1 MSRDYSEIP
10 KQFYTF
16 IVLYNTQYNSRINER
31 LFQLI
36 ADTMSIF
43 YFCPD
48 LTPSTATKL
57 KENKSKVTQAIVI
70 VWVWD
75 SMKCTVLMDVIQSVS
90 RGFFFAWGPRNN
102 VSDIKC
108 PLYSCPKYCRLS
120 PFPAQVKNI
129 FFPKYFYTR
138 PEIIDCMMS
147 CSRDTI
153 PSSFP

>member
-1 MSRDYSEIP
+1 
-10 KQFYTF
+10 
-16 IVLYNTQYNSRINER
+16 
-31 LFQLI
+31 
-36 ADTMSIF
+36 MSIF

-48 LTPSTATKL
+48 LTPCTATKL

-70 VWVWD
+70 VWVSD
-75 SMKCTVLMDVIQSVS
+75 SIKCTVLLDVIHSVS

-153 PSSFP
+153 PSSFPWSTTPTCREFFWRLVLLTPGSPRWEHKHHH

>member
-1 MSRDYSEIP
+1 
-10 KQFYTF
+10 
-16 IVLYNTQYNSRINER
+16 
-31 LFQLI
+31 
-36 ADTMSIF
+36 MSIF

-48 LTPSTATKL
+48 LTPSTATKF
-57 KENKSKVTQAIVI
+57 KENKSKVSQAIVI
-70 VWVWD
+70 VWVSD
-75 SMKCTVLMDVIQSVS
+75 SIECTVLMDVIHSVS
-90 RGFFFAWGPRNN
+90 RGFFSAWGPRNN

-153 PSSFP
+153 PSSFPWSTTPTCREFFWRLVLLTPGSPRWEHKHHH